1 MTTKLSTT
9 IVVTAEGDE
18 VSSLDVQEGKHH
30 HLHAQCAPD
39 NGGIVL
45 NFSTRRAMY
54 DFAVSLLHE
63 SVYGTSG
70 QQEFYPLGY
79 EGNWLV
85 VNGVRMDE
93 DSARL
98 LVFYGSE
105 ASDVDAP

>member
-9 IVVTAEGDE
+9 IVVTAGGDE

-30 HLHAQCAPD
+30 HLHAQCDRD
-39 NGGIVL
+39 NGDIVL

-54 DFAVSLLHE
+54 DFAVSLLQE

-79 EGNWLV
+79 EDDWLV
-85 VNGVRMDE
+85 VNGVRMDKN
-93 DSARL
+93 SARL
-98 LVFYGSE
+98 LVSYGAE
-105 ASDVDAP
+105 AFDVGGR